1 MNDLAKNEAAY
12 FETLDTIKGEIAQ
25 SRTKAMLAAN
35 SELIC
40 MYWRIGNLI
49 SEQVEWGNKYL
60 EALSHDIRLAYPGI
74 KGFSIRNLK
83 YMLKFA
89 REFEYEKVQQ
99 LVAQIPWGHLVQLM
113 DKVTNDEERMWYVE
127 KTIENGWSRSV
138 LMHQLSTKL
147 YSRQETAT
155 KANNF
160 GRLLPPAESELVE
173 QAMKDP
179 YIFDFVTSRQGLV
192 EKDIE
197 DQMVKD
203 VAALLLELGKGFAF
217 VGRQYHLQV
226 GETDFYIDL
235 LFYNIKLRR
244 YVVVELKND
253 EFKPEHVGQLGFYV
267 AAVDGELCGE
277 HDNPSIGLLLC
288 KTKDNAV
295 AEYSLSS
302 ASKPIGVSE
311 YRTADE
317 LPEEMRDIL
326 PSPEDILS
334 RI

>member
-1 MNDLAKNEAAY
+1 MNDISKNEESY
-12 FETLDTIKGEIAQ
+12 FKTLDAIKGEIAA
-25 SRTKAMLAAN
+25 SRAKPALAVN
-35 SELIC
+35 SEMVR
-40 MYWRIGNLI
+40 MYWRIGNSI
-49 SEQVEWGNKYL
+49 AQRAEWGNKYL
-60 EALSHDIRLAYPGI
+60 ESLSHDIRLAYPSI
-74 KGFSIRNLK
+74 KGFSVRNLK

-89 REFEYEKVQQ
+89 HEFDYEKVQQ
-99 LVAQIPWGHLVQLM
+99 IVAQIPWGHITHLM
-113 DKVTNDEERMWYVE
+113 DKVSNAQEREWYIE

-147 YSRQETAT
+147 YDRQEASV
-155 KANNF
+155 KVSNF
-160 GRLLPPAESELVE
+160 GKLLPPAESEMIE

-179 YIFDFVTSRQGLV
+179 YIFDFVTARQGLV

-226 GETDFYIDL
+226 GDNDFYIDL

-244 YVVVELKND
+244 YVVVELKTD
-253 EFKPEHVGQLGFYV
+253 DFKPEYIGQLGFYV
-267 AAVDGELCGE
+267 AAVDGELCDE
-277 HDNPSIGLLLC
+277 RDNPSIGLLLC
-288 KTKDNAV
+288 KTKDNLV

-311 YRTADE
+311 YRTFDE
-317 LPEEMRDIL
+317 LPKEMRDVL
-326 PSPEDILS
+326 PTPADIKC